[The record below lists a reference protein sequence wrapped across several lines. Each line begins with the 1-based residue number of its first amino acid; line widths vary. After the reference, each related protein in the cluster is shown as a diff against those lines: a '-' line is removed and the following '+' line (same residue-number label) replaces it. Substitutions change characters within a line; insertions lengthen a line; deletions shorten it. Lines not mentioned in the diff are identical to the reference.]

1 MASVGVEF
9 DRPSLDRVIQQSTEF
24 YMQARAQNAKK
35 SRRAMQ
41 QWAVDPIYE
50 SNRPVRPWAL
60 GQIQKDSSLLF
71 KLSGETT
78 RTPGIYRQV
87 DPKTRLERGKFLED
101 TNESVHSSVRV
112 RLACE
117 GLGLNDQSIWTCKAL
132 ADWRLK
138 RVTVA
143 RDVPMRDASGREFY
157 KEQLEER
164 WVWKYVGDES
174 RAPEDPNQRTMWEEP
189 LGYYERYLLD
199 ISGGSPNVFD
209 YADRRANKSKRRK
222 PSSRPRRRRQ

>member
-1 MASVGVEF
+1 
-9 DRPSLDRVIQQSTEF
+9 
-24 YMQARAQNAKK
+24 
-35 SRRAMQ
+35 
-41 QWAVDPIYE
+41 
-50 SNRPVRPWAL
+50 
-60 GQIQKDSSLLF
+60 
-71 KLSGETT
+71 TT

-143 RDVPMRDASGREFY
+143 RDVPMRTQVAASSIRSSWRSAGCGSTWETRVARLKIRTRGPCGRS
-157 KEQLEER
+157 R
-164 WVWKYVGDES
+164 WGTTSGTCSTYQE
-174 RAPEDPNQRTMWEEP
+174 APRTC
-189 LGYYERYLLD
+189 
-199 ISGGSPNVFD
+199 
-209 YADRRANKSKRRK
+209 
-222 PSSRPRRRRQ
+222 